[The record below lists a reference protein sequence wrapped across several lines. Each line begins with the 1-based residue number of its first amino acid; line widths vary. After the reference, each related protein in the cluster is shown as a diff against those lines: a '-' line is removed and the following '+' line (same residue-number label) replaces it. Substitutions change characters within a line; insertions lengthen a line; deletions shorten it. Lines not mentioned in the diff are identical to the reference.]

1 MNKWHHKMNIWH
13 YDFHIFSNWRKILL
27 IHLLNYVLQC
37 TKQTTIKNMIVY
49 SDCPSKGSPVKEHCQ
64 WWQRGFRQ
72 SLWKSLSKPSI
83 SSRLWP
89 WFLLNIMQSPP
100 PKILLPRTTLAW
112 ITSLHE
118 NLSLPSSNS
127 VLYND
132 QNKGG
137 DLVITSQTHSK
148 IPNHQKVFQKS
159 TEYHEILP
167 TSLTII
173 IQSKVTKPCLTY
185 LM

>member
-1 MNKWHHKMNIWH
+1 MVVMRVST
-13 YDFHIFSNWRKILL
+13 IFVEVVIEAKYQFSTLTL
-27 IHLLNYVLQC
+27 I
-37 TKQTTIKNMIVY
+37 
-49 SDCPSKGSPVKEHCQ
+49 SVKH
-64 WWQRGFRQ
+64 
-72 SLWKSLSKPSI
+72 
-83 SSRLWP
+83 
-89 WFLLNIMQSPP
+89 QSPP

-112 ITSLHE
+112 ITSLHD
-118 NLSLPSSNS
+118 NLSFPSSNN
-127 VLYND
+127 VLYDD

-137 DLVITSQTHSK
+137 DLVIRSQAHSK